1 MIKAIIFDCFG
12 VLTTEGFKVFCN
24 KYFKNAPVKRA
35 EAQDLM
41 DRSSLGLMP
50 FGRFEQELS
59 ILGGTSVETVR
70 DYLSDNKPNE
80 PLFKFMREEL
90 KPKYKIGMLS
100 NASANWLPELFLAED
115 IKLFDD
121 IILSYEVGMAKPN
134 PDLYELAARRL
145 KIKPQ
150 ESILVDDVDRY
161 CQGAQAAGMQAVLY
175 QDFDQMKTELQ
186 KLLNQSAWVRYKE
199 KTSNG
204 LRCI

>member
-121 IILSYEVGMAKPN
+121 IILSYEVGMAKPD
-134 PDLYELAARRL
+134 PDIYELDARRL

-186 KLLNQSAWVRYKE
+186 KLLNQSA
-199 KTSNG
+199 
-204 LRCI
+204 

>member
-186 KLLNQSAWVRYKE
+186 KLLNQSA
-199 KTSNG
+199 
-204 LRCI
+204 

>member
-24 KYFKNAPVKRA
+24 KYFKDAPAKRA

-41 DRSSLGLMP
+41 DRSSLGLML

-59 ILGGTSVETVR
+59 KLGGTSVETVR

-80 PLFKFMREEL
+80 SLFKFMREEL

-134 PDLYELAARRL
+134 PDLYELAACRL

-161 CQGAQAAGMQAVLY
+161 CQGAQAAGMQAILY
-175 QDFDQMKTELQ
+175 EDFDQMKTELEE
-186 KLLNQSAWVRYKE
+186 LLSAS
-199 KTSNG
+199 SNN
-204 LRCI
+204 